1 MGKVVIIQVAL
12 ELTEGMCSILEH
24 QPSTIEGSLLLDDGM
39 GIIKSDILDI
49 SIVDECYISNAEQDP
64 TI

>member
-12 ELTEGMCSILEH
+12 ELTEGMCSNIEH

-49 SIVDECYISNAEQDP
+49 SIVDECYRFSERESP
-64 TI
+64 LL